1 MNNDKAPAPVTSA
14 RASRHSASFHG
25 LITLLLF
32 ALIVAGI
39 NYWGFKHYWHQDL
52 SQSQF
57 YTLSPKTVDVLQH
70 LDSPVVAHT
79 ILSAQYQVPIENL
92 LKEYERVGGKNFT
105 VDKIDPAYD
114 IAKAADL
121 QKRLQFDGNASLI
134 ILEYKGHTRFIKQED
149 LFELNPMT
157 QQIGAFKGEQQITG
171 ALEAL
176 VEGKASKV
184 YFTEGHGEHALSDTQ
199 DAQGYGAVAASL
211 KNENVDTD
219 NLNIAAK
226 GEVPADADAV
236 VIAGP
241 TIPFSPAEAQALDR
255 YLANNGKLFI
265 LLDPYAP
272 LGLDD
277 VLKPYGL
284 QFDNDL
290 VLYRVTTTTGQPI
303 TVAIALIYQG
313 GFSSHPITQKF
324 AQANLQLQISG
335 ARSITMVKDAK
346 GAPNPKVQFLL
357 QTDADAWGWVAKPNV
372 SPMSDLS
379 NLSFDKNGDIP
390 GPVTVAAVYDGGTT
404 TDPKTQAIV
413 PAARIVVVGSAKF
426 LQNSVAEPVGVNFFT
441 NALDWLVKKD
451 AVLDIAPKIPQE
463 YGLFLSP
470 MQSRTVQWTG
480 LIVIPGIALVLA
492 IFTWLSRRK

>member
-1 MNNDKAPAPVTSA
+1 MNNDKAPASA
-14 RASRHSASFHG
+14 RASRRSAGLHG
-25 LITLLLF
+25 IITLVIF
-32 ALIVAGI
+32 ALILGI
-39 NYWGFKHYWHQDL
+39 INFLSFKHYWHQDL

-57 YTLSPKTVDVLQH
+57 YTLSPKTADVLQH
-70 LDSPVVAHT
+70 LDAPVVAHT

-121 QKRLQFDGNASLI
+121 QKRLQFDGNANLI

-157 QQIGAFKGEQQITG
+157 QQVGAFKGEQQLTG

-184 YFTEGHGEHALSDTQ
+184 YFTEGHGEHALSDMQT
-199 DAQGYGAVAASL
+199 AQGYGAVAASL

-219 NLNIAAK
+219 NLNLAAK

-241 TIPFSPAEAQALDR
+241 TIPFSPAEAQALDQ
-255 YLANNGKLFI
+255 YLANNGKLFV

-277 VLKPYGL
+277 VLKKYGL

-324 AQANLQLQISG
+324 AQANLQLQING
-335 ARSITMVKDAK
+335 ARSITMKDAK
-346 GAPNPKVQFLL
+346 GVPNPKVQFLL

-379 NLSFDKNGDIP
+379 GLSFDKNGDIP

-413 PAARIVVVGSAKF
+413 PAARIVVAGSAKF
-426 LQNSVAEPVGVNFFT
+426 LQNSVAEPVGMNFFT